1 MLHNGDG
8 IASGGSNETL
18 VSIENVSGTPNDDI
32 LHVDF
37 PNVASHVRGRDGL
50 DTINTQDGDNLDV
63 MNGSGGFDIC
73 NGDAG
78 DTALNC

>member
-8 IASGGSNETL
+8 IASVGSNETL

-37 PNVASHVRGRDGL
+37 LNVASHVRGREGL
-50 DTINTQDGDNLDV
+50 DNINTQDGDNLDV
-63 MNGSGGFDIC
+63 INGGGGFDIC
-73 NGDAG
+73 NADAG
-78 DTALNC
+78 DSLSHC